1 MIIPIRCISCSRNIA
16 DKYQCYLELVR
27 QEKIEKGMDRKPA
40 ERPTHDDALNA
51 MSYRKSVGFDIK
63 ADFTVTQDYVKQ
75 QQELKAKQEQK

>member
-1 MIIPIRCISCSRNIA
+1 
-16 DKYQCYLELVR
+16 
-27 QEKIEKGMDRKPA
+27 MDRKPA